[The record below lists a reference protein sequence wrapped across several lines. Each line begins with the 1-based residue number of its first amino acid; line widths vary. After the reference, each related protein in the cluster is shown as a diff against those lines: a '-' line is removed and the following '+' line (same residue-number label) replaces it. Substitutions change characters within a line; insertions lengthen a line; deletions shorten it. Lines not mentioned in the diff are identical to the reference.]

1 MYTTVQYL
9 HSYWGYLA
17 LLILI
22 LAIINA
28 FAGLTSKRD
37 FRDKDG
43 RISIFALIVVHLQ
56 FIIGLVLYFVSPN
69 ALSAIQNNGMGEVMK
84 DSMMRLFSVEHPL
97 IMLIAVLLITI
108 GYSRHKKKQSAK
120 TKFRT
125 IAVYYA
131 IGLVLVLSR
140 IPWAQWF
147 D

>member
-28 FAGLTSKRD
+28 FSGLSSKRD
-37 FRDKDG
+37 FRDKDS

-56 FIIGLVLYFVSPN
+56 FIIGLILYFVSPN
-69 ALSAIQNNGMGEVMK
+69 ALSAIQNIGMGEVMK
-84 DSMMRLFSVEHPL
+84 DSTMRLFSVEHPL
-97 IMLIAVLLITI
+97 IMLIAVILITI
-108 GYSRHKKKQSAK
+108 GFSKHKRKQSAK